1 MEGVR
6 VPADLG
12 GARSHAGA
20 SGHEG
25 QCGAQERVEDWLR
38 AVLEAEGVAHGAMLA
53 RQIILLMDGSFAVVL
68 LHRDPTYMETA
79 GEAAASLIR
88 TAEGRRS

>member
-1 MEGVR
+1 
-6 VPADLG
+6 
-12 GARSHAGA
+12 
-20 SGHEG
+20 
-25 QCGAQERVEDWLR
+25 
-38 AVLEAEGVAHGAMLA
+38 VLEAEGVAHGAMLA